1 MALEQLHLS
10 EREQWAQSL
19 KDNLTGMITFAEYLA
34 VYFDSLDIDD
44 LDHFLAVLL
53 MSSGKGETWERALRI
68 IRRWEKN
75 LPEGMAAA
83 YRGILYVKEK
93 VKREEKLYDIALR
106 FCRRQY
112 KSLDEYFKAKK
123 EVVITFLMREYSH
136 SGLWD

>member
-68 IRRWEKN
+68 IRGWEKN
-75 LPEGMAAA
+75 LPEG
-83 YRGILYVKEK
+83 
-93 VKREEKLYDIALR
+93 EEKLYDIALR